1 MSLSMSKDDLLKIK
15 SALEFNLPN
24 SLQLYS
30 IVQQILTEDGIERE
44 VKTFRIGSEFKLFL

>member
-44 VKTFRIGSEFKLFL
+44 VL

>member
-15 SALEFNLPN
+15 SALGFNLPN

-44 VKTFRIGSEFKLFL
+44 VL